1 MISDIFLAA
10 FLREP
15 SFYNDYGSV
24 VDQYM
29 FEDSASKVC
38 IGTYIDYVNKYNQ
51 LPKEDEMFSSLD
63 LYCKKYRIDAVIKQQ
78 AIEKLQHC
86 YEMSFTL
93 SYARDNFVKFASI
106 NKLTSAVIDAAKD
119 IKTKGDNLTDN
130 DFEKIHKRIEEAIT
144 IKSRDTVGVLLND
157 VAGNPKEFIE
167 SQNRFD
173 KDTIVPTGFPTLD
186 NAHIAGGPLPGELCV
201 ISAPPGRGK
210 STVLV
215 NIGAYASLQGKDV
228 VHIFVGD
235 NTEADG
241 VLRYCA
247 RMTGV
252 TMSQIMLNAQ
262 QYLDTWSK
270 LRSSF
275 NLGNVLLGAYAI
287 GSPSIA
293 DIRSFITKNMVKYGI
308 KPSLVIID
316 YIDNCRQNP
325 NKNSYDAL
333 GDLYAELKNL
343 AEELKLVVWTASQ
356 PKIDYWESDNPG
368 LSSLAESSKK
378 QHVLDIL
385 LTMSKI
391 GDNQYKIFVPKMR
404 RGRSDFD
411 FDVAV
416 SYEKMQVK
424 ESFSSRI
431 NQNLTSSTVN
441 VNNVSQ
447 SPINQM
453 SAPNMFGGDSK

>member
-1 MISDIFLAA
+1 MVSDIFLAA

-15 SFYNDYGSV
+15 SFYTDYGTV

-29 FEDSASKVC
+29 FDDSASKVC
-38 IGTYIDYVNKYNQ
+38 IGAYVDYTSRYNQ
-51 LPKEDEMFSSLD
+51 IPKEEDMYASLEQ
-63 LYCKKYRIDAVIKQQ
+63 YCSKYRIDDVIKQQ
-78 AIEKLQHC
+78 SIEKLQKC
-86 YEMSFTL
+86 YEMNFTL
-93 SYARDNFVKFASI
+93 QYARDNFVKFASI
-106 NKLTSAVIDAAKD
+106 NKLTTAVIDAAKD
-119 IKTKGDNLTDN
+119 IKNKGDNLSES
-130 DFEKIHKRIEEAIT
+130 DFDKIHSRIEEAIS
-144 IKSRDTVGVLLND
+144 IKSRDTKGVLLSEVGD
-157 VAGNPKEFIE
+157 NPKQFIE

-173 KDTIVPTGFPTLD
+173 KDTVVATGFPTLD

-210 STVLV
+210 STILV
-215 NIGAYASLQGKDV
+215 NIGAYAALQGKDV

-252 TMSQIMLNAQ
+252 PMSQIMLNAQ
-262 QYLDTWSK
+262 QYLESWSK
-270 LRSSF
+270 LKTSF
-275 NLGNVLLGAYAI
+275 NLGNVLIGAYSI

-293 DIRSFITKNMVKYGI
+293 DIRSFVTKNMAKYGI
-308 KPSLVIID
+308 KPKVVILD

-325 NKNSYDAL
+325 NKSSYDSL
-333 GDLYAELKNL
+333 GDLYAEYKNM
-343 AEELKLVVWTASQ
+343 AEELNLVAWTASQ
-356 PKIDYWESDNPG
+356 PKIEYWENENPG

-378 QHVLDIL
+378 QHVLDIM
-385 LTMSKI
+385 LTMSKV
-391 GDNQYKIFVPKMR
+391 GDNQYKVFVPKMR

-424 ESFSSRI
+424 ETFASRI
-431 NQNLTSSTVN
+431 NQQPVTTQANPNQVATSPLDN
-441 VNNVSQ
+441 IPQ
-447 SPINQM
+447 G
-453 SAPNMFGGDSK
+453 MFGGNQ